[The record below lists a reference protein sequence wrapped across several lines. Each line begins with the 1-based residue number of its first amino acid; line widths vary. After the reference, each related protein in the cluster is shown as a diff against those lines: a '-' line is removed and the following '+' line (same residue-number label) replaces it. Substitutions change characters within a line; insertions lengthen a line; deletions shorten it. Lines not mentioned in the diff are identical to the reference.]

1 MLCKVNEKN
10 KTVKSKT
17 FNLHWSA
24 QIETQNNFWYSWFI
38 KLTTLDPTWG
48 LPLKVKY
55 KSSIKV
61 NISLL
66 LRNSP
71 TVAKREIKLE
81 VTYCITKM
89 AYSKKTQKTFFV
101 NNFCAPE
108 LWTLKFVARKKIV
121 VTQIVV
127 ASLFQNF
134 HLRKSYVKKISA
146 YL

>member
-24 QIETQNNFWYSWFI
+24 QIETQNNFWYNWFI

-108 LWTLKFVARKKIV
+108 LWTLKCR
-121 VTQIVV
+121 TQENRGYANSCCIT
-127 ASLFQNF
+127 
-134 HLRKSYVKKISA
+134 ISKFPFKEE
-146 YL
+146 LC

>member
-24 QIETQNNFWYSWFI
+24 QIETQNNFWYNWFI

-121 VTQIVV
+121 VTQIVA

-134 HLRKSYVKKISA
+134 HLRKSYVKK
-146 YL
+146 